1 MMTLGIPGDPVTAI
15 LIGALLIHGLA
26 PGPLLF
32 MERADFAYGMIFTFL
47 VANIFNVII
56 AFSCLRFLVK
66 ILATPKFIL
75 MPTIAL
81 LCVVGSYALRNN
93 PFDIYL
99 MFFFGLLGLTMKWL
113 DMPVVP
119 LLLALVLGR
128 ELEDQLQQSLIASQ
142 GNWIVFIKDPIS
154 LLFLCLSAL
163 SISWSFILEWRTK
176 TKKQASAQ

>member
-1 MMTLGIPGDPVTAI
+1 
-15 LIGALLIHGLA
+15 
-26 PGPLLF
+26 
-32 MERADFAYGMIFTFL
+32 
-47 VANIFNVII
+47 
-56 AFSCLRFLVK
+56 
-66 ILATPKFIL
+66 

-81 LCVVGSYALRNN
+81 LCVVGAYALRNN

-163 SISWSFILEWRTK
+163 SIFWSFFLEWRH
-176 TKKQASAQ
+176 KQKNLASAP